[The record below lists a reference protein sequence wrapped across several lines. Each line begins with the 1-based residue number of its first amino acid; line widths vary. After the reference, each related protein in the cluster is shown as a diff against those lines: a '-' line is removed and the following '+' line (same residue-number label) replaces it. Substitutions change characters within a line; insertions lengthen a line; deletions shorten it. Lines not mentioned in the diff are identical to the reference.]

1 MMEFQNYINGKWV
14 KGQNTFQTINP
25 ATEEIVA
32 EIAQAE
38 ISDVDAAVS
47 AAKESFK
54 SWRLVPAPLRGEMLF
69 KVGDLLKQKKE
80 ELAQLLTRDMGKVI
94 AEARGDV
101 QEAIDMAYFMGGE
114 GRRLLGYTA
123 PVEMPNKFGM
133 AVRDPSGVV
142 GLITPWNFP
151 IAVPSWKI
159 FPALVAGN
167 TIIWKPSP
175 DTPAISAAFV
185 KVFEEAGLPPG
196 VFNLLMAPGADVAKA
211 LVNHPDV
218 RVLSFTGSTTTGRS
232 IAEAAARLN
241 KKVSLEMGGK
251 NAIIVLD
258 DANLE
263 LVTDATLWAAF
274 GTTGQRCTAAS
285 RLIVQKGM
293 AGKLKEALT
302 ESAKKLRLGNG
313 LDPQVDVGPV
323 INKAALERIHNY
335 VQLGQ
340 KEGARVLVGGS
351 IASVHPLASVDPIRS
366 AVPDPL
372 APSASTSVEKSVH
385 PLSSIE
391 SKGFF
396 YTPTLFDGVRPGSM
410 LEAEE
415 IFGPVLSIIEVE
427 SLEEAIEVNNRSK
440 YGLSTSIFTQDVNQ
454 AFTAMRDIFTGLV
467 YINHGTTGAEIQFP
481 FGGVRGTGNG
491 HREAGQAAL
500 EVFTEWKSIYVDYSG
515 RLQRAQIDNR
525 EEEV

>member
-1 MMEFQNYINGKWV
+1 MEFHNYINGKWV
-14 KGQNTFQTINP
+14 KGKNTFQTINP
-25 ATEEIVA
+25 ANEELVA
-32 EIAQAE
+32 DIAQAE
-38 ISDVDAAVS
+38 LSDVDDAVD
-47 AAKESFK
+47 AAKRAFN
-54 SWRLVPAPLRGEMLF
+54 SWRLTPAPIRGEMLF
-69 KVGDLLKQKKE
+69 KVGDILKWKKE
-80 ELAQLLTRDMGKVI
+80 KLAQLLTRDMGKVI

-175 DTPAISAAFV
+175 ETPAISAAFV
-185 KVFEEAGLPPG
+185 KVFEEAGIPAG

-218 RVLSFTGSTTTGRS
+218 RVLSFTGSTTTGRA
-232 IAEAAARLN
+232 IAEAAGKLN
-241 KKVSLEMGGK
+241 KKLSLEMGGK
-251 NAIIVLD
+251 NAIIVMD

-285 RLIVQKGM
+285 RLIVQKGI
-293 AGKLKEALT
+293 ASKVKESLVERTKKLK
-302 ESAKKLRLGNG
+302 LGDG
-313 LDPQVDVGPV
+313 LDPKVEVGPV

-340 KEGARVLVGGS
+340 KEGARSLTGAA
-351 IASVHPLASVDPIRS
+351 IADVDG
-366 AVPDPL
+366 
-372 APSASTSVEKSVH
+372 
-385 PLSSIE
+385 
-391 SKGFF
+391 KGF
-396 YTPTLFDGVRPGSM
+396 YYAPTLFDGVNPGST

-427 SLEEAIEVNNRSK
+427 SFEEAIEVNNRSK
-440 YGLSTSIFTQDVNQ
+440 YGLSTSIFTQDVNR
-454 AFTAMRDIFTGLV
+454 AFTAMRDIATGLV

-515 RLQRAQIDNR
+515 KLQRAQIDNR
-525 EEEV
+525 DD

>member
-1 MMEFQNYINGKWV
+1 MEFQNYINGKWV
-14 KGQNTFQTINP
+14 NGRNTFPTINP
-25 ATEEIVA
+25 ANEELVA
-32 EIAQAE
+32 DIARAD
-38 ISDVDAAVS
+38 IADVNSAVNAAME
-47 AAKESFK
+47 AFK
-54 SWRLVPAPLRGEMLF
+54 SWRLTPAPLRGEMLF
-69 KVGDLLKQKKE
+69 KVGDILKQKKE

-175 DTPAISAAFV
+175 ETPAISAAFV
-185 KVFEEAGLPPG
+185 KVFEEAGLPSG
-196 VFNLLMAPGADVAKA
+196 VFNLIMAPGADVAKA

-218 RVLSFTGSTTTGRS
+218 RVLSFTGSTTTGRA
-232 IAEAAARLN
+232 IAESAARLN

-251 NAIIVLD
+251 NAIIVMD
-258 DANLE
+258 DANIE
-263 LVTDATLWAAF
+263 LVTDATLWASF
-274 GTTGQRCTAAS
+274 GTSGQRCTAAS
-285 RLIVQKGM
+285 RLIVQKGI
-293 AGKLKEALT
+293 AGKVT
-302 ESAKKLRLGNG
+302 ESLVERTKKLKLGDG
-313 LDPQVDVGPV
+313 LDPKIDVGPV
-323 INKAALERIHNY
+323 INKAALNRIHDY
-335 VQLGQ
+335 VQIGQ
-340 KEGARVLVGGS
+340 KEGARVLVG
-351 IASVHPLASVDPIRS
+351 ASVVD
-366 AVPDPL
+366 VGG
-372 APSASTSVEKSVH
+372 
-385 PLSSIE
+385 
-391 SKGFF
+391 KGFF
-396 YTPTLFDGVRPGSM
+396 YAPTLFDGVNPGST

-415 IFGPVLSIIEVE
+415 IFGPVLSIIEVD
-427 SLEEAIEVNNRSK
+427 SLEEAIEVNNRSQ
-440 YGLSTSIFTQDVNQ
+440 YGLSTSIFTQDVNR
-454 AFTAMRDIFTGLV
+454 AFTAMRDIATGLV

-515 RLQRAQIDNR
+515 KLQRAQIDNR
-525 EEEV
+525 EE

>member
-1 MMEFQNYINGKWV
+1 MEFQNYINGKWV
-14 KGQNTFQTINP
+14 KGRKTFQTINP
-25 ATEEIVA
+25 ANEA
-32 EIAQAE
+32 LLADIAQAE
-38 ISDVDAAVS
+38 ISDVDLAVD
-47 AAKESFK
+47 AAKKAFP
-54 SWRLVPAPLRGEMLF
+54 SWRLTPAPIRGEMLY

-133 AVRDPSGVV
+133 AVRDPAGVV

-151 IAVPSWKI
+151 VAVPSWKI
-159 FPALVAGN
+159 FPALIAGN

-175 DTPAISAAFV
+175 ETPAISAAFV
-185 KVFEEAGLPPG
+185 KVFEDAGLPPG
-196 VFNLLMAPGADVAKA
+196 VFNLLMAPGADVGRA
-211 LVNHPDV
+211 LVEHPEV
-218 RVLSFTGSTTTGRS
+218 RVLSFTGSTTTGRA
-232 IAEAAARLN
+232 IAGAAARLN

-251 NAIIVLD
+251 NAIIVMD

-285 RLIVQKGM
+285 RLIVQKGI
-293 AGKLKEALT
+293 AGRVKEALVERT
-302 ESAKKLRLGNG
+302 KKLKLGDG
-313 LDPQVDVGPV
+313 LDPHVDVGPV
-323 INKAALERIHNY
+323 INKTALERIHAY
-335 VQLGQ
+335 VQIGQ
-340 KEGARVLVGGS
+340 REGARALVG
-351 IASVHPLASVDPIRS
+351 
-366 AVPDPL
+366 
-372 APSASTSVEKSVH
+372 ASTADVGG
-385 PLSSIE
+385 
-391 SKGFF
+391 KGFF
-396 YTPTLFDGVRPGSM
+396 YAPTLFDGVQPGST

-440 YGLSTSIFTQDVNQ
+440 YGLSTSIFTQDIHR

-467 YINHGTTGAEIQFP
+467 YVNHGTTGAEIQFP

-515 RLQRAQIDNR
+515 KLQRAQIDNR
-525 EEEV
+525 EE

>member
-1 MMEFQNYINGKWV
+1 MEFQNYINGQWV
-14 KGQNTFQTINP
+14 EGRSKFQTINP
-25 ATEEIVA
+25 ANEEVLA

-38 ISDVDAAVS
+38 TSDVDAAVE
-47 AAKESFK
+47 AAARAFK
-54 SWRLVPAPLRGEMLF
+54 SWRLEPAPLRGELLF
-69 KVGDLLKQKKE
+69 KIGDILKQKKE
-80 ELAQLLTRDMGKVI
+80 ELARLLTQDMGKVI
-94 AEARGDV
+94 SEARGDV

-133 AVRDPSGVV
+133 AVRDPAGVV

-167 TIIWKPSP
+167 TVIWKPSP
-175 DTPAISAAFV
+175 ETPAISAAFV

-196 VFNLLMAPGADVAKA
+196 VFNLLLAPGVEVAKA
-211 LVNHPDV
+211 LVDHPGV
-218 RVLSFTGSTTTGRS
+218 RVLSFTGSTTTGRT

-241 KKVSLEMGGK
+241 KKLSLEMGGK
-251 NAIIVLD
+251 NAILVMD

-274 GTTGQRCTAAS
+274 GTSGQRCTAAS
-285 RLIVQKGM
+285 RLIVQKGI
-293 AGKLKEALT
+293 AGKVKEALVERT
-302 ESAKKLRLGNG
+302 KKLRLGDG
-313 LDPQVDVGPV
+313 LDPQVEVGPL
-323 INKAALERIHNY
+323 INKASVERIHNY
-335 VQLGQ
+335 VQIGQ
-340 KEGARVLVGGS
+340 KEGARALVG
-351 IASVHPLASVDPIRS
+351 ASVADVNG
-366 AVPDPL
+366 
-372 APSASTSVEKSVH
+372 
-385 PLSSIE
+385 
-391 SKGFF
+391 KGFF
-396 YTPTLFDGVRPGSM
+396 YSPTLFDGVQPGST

-415 IFGPVLSIIEVE
+415 IFGPVLSIVEVD
-427 SLEEAIEVNNRSK
+427 SLEEAIEINNRSK
-440 YGLSTSIFTQDVNQ
+440 YGLSTSIFTQDVNR
-454 AFTAMRDIFTGLV
+454 AFTAMRDILSGLV

-515 RLQRAQIDNR
+515 KLQRAQIDNR
-525 EEEV
+525 EEDV